1 MQSPKIS
8 YNNVYQKVNDM
19 TEYAQAGSFLKAK
32 RKAQG
37 FKTQKVFIQALQK
50 LDPELTCSE
59 PYISLIEKGVKSP
72 SIYLLDI
79 MAQVLQLTPPEKG
92 ELLLIY
98 KRVPSD
104 FEFAVRSNI
113 KESLQQ
119 TRLDILR
126 TTYQTNPSRESFQDL
141 VRALVLEDRAQ
152 EALDLLQDTAPFSG
166 DFVEM
171 QARTAYIAGLTGNY
185 AFAAQ
190 AFELALSNCPGDD
203 PAMRSYLLTNLGIVH
218 FHQGLKAQNSDLLG
232 ALESFLCAEN
242 WLRQALKL
250 TPDKPFTRDEL
261 ARCLYHAAD
270 ALHQL
275 QRQQQSLKPKAS
287 THPHLYEQL
296 PRHKLKSPVS
306 AEHPALLAWSQALF
320 QASCTLYQQI
330 LAQAHTAQLPEKPLK
345 EAAYFHA
352 YTYAKLKQFD
362 LAGALLNNNLLLD
375 RNWLTCFMK
384 AGFHIMRFEADH
396 NPDWLDAALG
406 DLELALE
413 YEPETVKAMI
423 RSERARE
430 LKSLWA
436 ERAPALEALLN
447 KEYEP

>member
-59 PYISLIEKGVKSP
+59 SYISLIEKGVKSP

-126 TTYQTNPSRESFQDL
+126 TTYTQNPTRESFQDL
-141 VRALVLEDRAQ
+141 VRALVLEERTQ

-185 AFAAQ
+185 PFAAQ
-190 AFELALSNCPGDD
+190 AFELALSNCSSDD
-203 PAMRSYLLTNLGIVH
+203 APMRSYLFTNLGIVY
-218 FHQGLKAQNSDLLG
+218 FHQGLRAQNSDPLLELEYYLR
-232 ALESFLCAEN
+232 AESF
-242 WLRQALKL
+242 LRQALAL
-250 TPDKPFTRDEL
+250 TPDKLFTHDEL

-270 ALHQL
+270 ALQQCQREQL
-275 QRQQQSLKPKAS
+275 KLKPKAQE
-287 THPHLYEQL
+287 HPQL
-296 PRHKLKSPVS
+296 HQQLQQRQLKPPV
-306 AEHPALLAWSQALF
+306 AADHPALKAWSYELF
-320 QASCTLYQQI
+320 TASSQLYQQI

-352 YTYAKLKQFD
+352 YTYAKLQQFA
-362 LAGALLNNNLLLD
+362 LAEALLNTNLLLD

-384 AGFHIMRFEADH
+384 AGFHIMRFEADN
-396 NPDWLDAALG
+396 NPIWLDAALA

-413 YEPETVKAMI
+413 YEPEAVKSMI
-423 RSERARE
+423 RSERNRE

-436 ERAPALEALLN
+436 ERAPTLEALLN